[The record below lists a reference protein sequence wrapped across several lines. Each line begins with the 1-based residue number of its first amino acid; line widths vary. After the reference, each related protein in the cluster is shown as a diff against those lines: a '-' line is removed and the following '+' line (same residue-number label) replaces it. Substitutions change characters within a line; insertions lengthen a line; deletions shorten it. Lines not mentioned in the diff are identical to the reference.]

1 MYFQVFRVRCVL
13 NFTMLFTLSKNQGT
27 FHCHKLIYWEVGGVE
42 ARELR
47 RSAKKYQVKFYKEKK
62 EKKKKVD

>member
-1 MYFQVFRVRCVL
+1 
-13 NFTMLFTLSKNQGT
+13 
-27 FHCHKLIYWEVGGVE
+27 VGGVE